1 MIDVQHLTCTVIL
14 SIFYGLFSKDSYG
27 HFDSNLV
34 GIATMADINLY
45 NQYILLSFT
54 LALLLSGCNSM
65 PENLAANGAIL
76 GYLHI
81 KAINHNC

>member
-45 NQYILLSFT
+45 NQNTSCSALRLYSCFQAARMKKNPEKLSRR
-54 LALLLSGCNSM
+54 LWERYSPLRIA
-65 PENLAANGAIL
+65 
-76 GYLHI
+76 
-81 KAINHNC
+81 